1 LYVLLVIGTRP
12 QIIKSA
18 PLIKAAREESD
29 INLEIV
35 HTGQHYDFE
44 MSKVFFNELS
54 LPDPIV
60 NLGVGSG
67 THAWQTGKMMMGFEK
82 VLIERRPDAVMV
94 PGDTNSTLA
103 GALTAI
109 KLGVSVIHLESG
121 CRSYDM
127 SMPEEVNR
135 RVTDHVSSLLLTVSE
150 NCSNILRGEGVDPK
164 NIALVGDT
172 MYESIQNH
180 VDDIDEDE
188 ALAEYGLSP
197 GEYAVMTVHRA
208 ENVDDPGRLEA
219 IMGAVMGLK
228 DLRVVFP
235 CHPRTENR
243 LRGIGLFEKVSKAE
257 NIRLVEPVGYY
268 RMLHLMKNAM
278 MVFTDSG
285 GMQKEAFWLKT
296 PCITLRENTEWVE
309 TVNIGVNMLV
319 GSDPTLIGKAATRVL
334 DEDFEEKFSGVQNP
348 YDVGGATNK
357 ILDLIVRGFN

>member
-1 LYVLLVIGTRP
+1 MV
-12 QIIKSA
+12 
-18 PLIKAAREESD
+18 ESEMKLD
-29 INLEIV
+29 IV

-82 VLIERRPDAVMV
+82 VLIEQKPDAVIV

-103 GALTAI
+103 GALAAV
-109 KLGVSVIHLESG
+109 KLGVPVIHLESG

-150 NCSNILRGEGVDPK
+150 NCSNILRGEGIDPK

-180 VDDIDEDE
+180 VDDINEDQ
-188 ALAEYGLSP
+188 ALDEYGLSP
-197 GEYAVMTVHRA
+197 DEYAVMTVHRA
-208 ENVDDPGRLEA
+208 ENVDESGRLKA
-219 IMGAVMGLK
+219 IMGAMMGLENLK
-228 DLRVVFP
+228 IVFP

-243 LRGIGLFEKVSKAE
+243 LREIGLYEKISKAR
-257 NIRLVEPVGYY
+257 NIQFVEPVGYY
-268 RMLHLMKNAM
+268 RMLNLLKNAR

-309 TVNIGVNMLV
+309 TVNVGVNILV
-319 GSDPTLIGKAATRVL
+319 GSDPMSIGKAVTRVL
-334 DEDFEEKFSGVQNP
+334 DEDFEEKFSRGQNP

-357 ILDLIVRGFN
+357 ILDIIVRVFN